1 MIRVAAIHLLVAFL
15 ASGFVI
21 AQEGDVYHLRPND
34 MIKITVYQ
42 EDDLTTETRISKSG
56 DITFPLLGTL
66 RLAGKTPKE
75 AIETIRSALD
85 KDYII
90 NPQVTLTVIEY
101 AKQRITVLGQVQKP
115 GAIEIPDDGKL
126 TLLDAIA
133 MAGGYT
139 RIAAPNR
146 VTLRRRVGEKDR
158 IFKIDA
164 KKLAADP
171 EAKPFYVYADDTI
184 TVGESYF

>member
-1 MIRVAAIHLLVAFL
+1 MIRVATIHLIALLL
-15 ASGFVI
+15 ATVCLS
-21 AQEGDVYHLRPND
+21 AAEDEVYRLRPSD

-42 EDDLTTETRISKSG
+42 EEDLTTEARLSKSG
-56 DITFPLLGTL
+56 DITFPLLGTVK
-66 RLAGKTPKE
+66 LAGKTPGQ
-75 AIETIRSALD
+75 AIELIRSALD

-90 NPQVTLTVIEY
+90 DPQVTLTVVEY
-101 AKQRITVLGQVQKP
+101 AKQHITVLGQVQKP
-115 GAIEIPDDGKL
+115 GTIEIPDDRKL

-146 VTLRRRVGEKDR
+146 VTLRRREGDKDA
-158 IFKIDA
+158 IFNINA

-171 EAKPFYVYADDTI
+171 ESKPFYLQPDDTI
-184 TVGESYF
+184 TVGESIF